1 MFLGTVEYHAFK
13 LLRNSCFICG
23 KIDNIFRIVAVEVI
37 FWISIKEERWIKS
50 GVNGSNERTK
60 ELLPCQLLSAIF
72 ISWEIK
78 TVKDIFLEFSFKK
91 INQ

>member
-37 FWISIKEERWIKS
+37 F
-50 GVNGSNERTK
+50 
-60 ELLPCQLLSAIF
+60 
-72 ISWEIK
+72 
-78 TVKDIFLEFSFKK
+78 
-91 INQ
+91 